1 MEQQYLILVNY
12 LINNNYMQTLTK
24 FVTGKEA
31 ALKQAEEFKDKYS
44 NTYCQVEV
52 FEIEKIRTYT
62 SGLEN
67 IK

>member
-1 MEQQYLILVNY
+1 MEKQYLILVNY
-12 LINNNYMQTLTK
+12 LVDDRYMETITK
-24 FVTGKEA
+24 FVYGEENA
-31 ALKQAEEFKDKYS
+31 FRQAEYLKDRYS

-62 SGLEN
+62 SNLES

>member
-1 MEQQYLILVNY
+1 MDKQYLILVNY
-12 LINNNYMQTLTK
+12 LVDDRYMDTITK
-24 FVTGKEA
+24 FVYGEENA
-31 ALKQAEEFKDKYS
+31 YRQAEDFKDRYS

-52 FEIEKIRTYT
+52 FEIEKTRTYT

>member
-1 MEQQYLILVNY
+1 MEKQYLILVNY
-12 LINNNYMQTLTK
+12 LINNNYMDTITK
-24 FVTGKEA
+24 FVFGEEEA
-31 ALKQAEEFKDKYS
+31 IKQALDFKDRYS

-62 SGLEN
+62 SNLES